1 MTLKIAAVDRKDQS
15 VHDSTNK
22 ACICESEGNNVKQ
35 ECVNAG
41 TDRAKQNMSRSAPR
55 SAQSFTLNVIDQ
67 Q

>member
-1 MTLKIAAVDRKDQS
+1 M
-15 VHDSTNK
+15 
-22 ACICESEGNNVKQ
+22 
-35 ECVNAG
+35 AG